1 MFHRYTEVAYLVAT
15 YRGEKMPSRKK
26 MLSILVSSNC
36 IDHAYPSPTCCLQKI
51 VLHIQMLSKIKTG

>member
-36 IDHAYPSPTCCLQKI
+36 IDYAYPSPPCNYDACKKLFYI
-51 VLHIQMLSKIKTG
+51 SKC

>member
-26 MLSILVSSNC
+26 MLSILVSANC
-36 IDHAYPSPTCCLQKI
+36 IDHAYPSPPCNF
-51 VLHIQMLSKIKTG
+51 VLNI